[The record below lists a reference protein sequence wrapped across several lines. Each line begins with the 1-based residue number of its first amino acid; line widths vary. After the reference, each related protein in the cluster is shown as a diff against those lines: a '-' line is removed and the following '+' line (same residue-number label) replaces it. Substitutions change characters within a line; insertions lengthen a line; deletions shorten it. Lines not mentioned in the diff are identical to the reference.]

1 MAKLA
6 AWANFLVPLTFLIIS
21 LAVLDQWMIANG
33 LETHL
38 EAGRSIIWLMT
49 LLIGVA
55 LTCGIGKMRVTRQ
68 SP

>member
-1 MAKLA
+1 MAKLSN
-6 AWANFLVPLTFLIIS
+6 WATFLVPLTFLIIS
-21 LAVLDQWMIANG
+21 FGALDQWMIANG

-38 EAGRSIIWLMT
+38 EAGRSVIWLVT

-55 LTCGIGKMRVTRQ
+55 LTCGLGKLRVTHQ